1 MRARKPWSRLR
12 LMLLG
17 WYVRLVAMVA
27 ARLELG
33 GNELETIA
41 TRALKVKVIP
51 LGRRL
56 RRGLD
61 WPTPYLSTARP
72 VRRAKVAEV

>member
-33 GNELETIA
+33 GNELERIA
-41 TRALKVKVIP
+41 SELQKVKVIA
-51 LGRRL
+51 LGSRL

-61 WPTPYLSTARP
+61 WPTLYLSTARP
-72 VRRAKVAEV
+72 ARRMKVAEV